1 MVRALL
7 IEFDVNTG
15 KRAGEIN
22 PKDPKLQ
29 CYGWQDLESVPA
41 REVRVVEDDRDLSQ
55 YEGIPG
61 VTILTGEAEI
71 NQAIEA
77 VVPER
82 FSIQEPTL
90 FQEDLRQRGIS
101 LASDYSGRDTPAIL
115 KDLHTK
121 GVVGIKR
128 ELPLKI
134 EGGKLVPGK
143 R

>member
-15 KRAGEIN
+15 NRAGEIN

-55 YEGIPG
+55 YVGIPG

-82 FSIQEPTL
+82 FSIQEQTL

-101 LASDYSGRDTPAIL
+101 LASYSGRDTPAIL

-121 GVVGIKR
+121 GVVGIMKR
-128 ELPLKI
+128 STLKI

>member
-15 KRAGEIN
+15 KRAGEVN

-41 REVRVVEDDRDLSQ
+41 KEVRVVEDDRDLSQ

-61 VTILTGEAEI
+61 VSILEGEDQI
-71 NQAIEA
+71 NQAIDA
-77 VVPER
+77 IVPER
-82 FSIQEPTL
+82 FSIQESTL

-101 LASDYSGRDTPAIL
+101 LASDYSGQDTVEIL

-121 GVVGIKR
+121 GVVGIMKR
-128 ELPLKI
+128 STLKI

-143 R
+143 

>member
-1 MVRALL
+1 MARALL

-15 KRAGEIN
+15 QRAGEID

-41 REVRVVEDDRDLSQ
+41 REVRVVEDDRDLSE

-61 VTILTGEAEI
+61 VTILTSETEI

-82 FSIQEPTL
+82 FSIQEITL

-101 LASDYSGRDTPAIL
+101 LADDYSGWDTPAIL

-121 GVVGIKR
+121 GIVGIRKGI
-128 ELPLKI
+128 PLKL
-134 EGGKLVPGK
+134 EGGKLVPRIG
-143 R
+143 